1 MVKFGVTVG
10 SLAIV
15 AFLITT
21 LITKA
26 FNSERVMFN
35 A

>member
-1 MVKFGVTVG
+1 MAKFGITVG
-10 SLAIV
+10 SLALV
-15 AFLITT
+15 AFLLTT